1 MDAAQDEFL
10 LACYR
15 HWARDAGLSEIEIQM
30 VEYEARRRA
39 GLAIGHTI
47 AERFYALIC
56 RLVENGHS
64 PDLPE

>member
-30 VEYEARRRA
+30 VEHEARRKS
-39 GLAIGHTI
+39 GLAIEHTI

-56 RLVENGHS
+56 HLIESGHS
-64 PDLPE
+64 SAGPE